1 MAASDK
7 QIIGFEGS
15 LYAILMVDDRWE
27 NCTVITNLLQPL
39 SFYVVEAS
47 KGQEGLQ
54 KAIALKPDSIVKNWA
69 SRLEETDT
77 TSALYARELRQLTR
91 QFDEDLIFSF
101 LTQYAVETV

>member
-7 QIIGFEGS
+7 EIIGFEGS

-27 NCTVITNLLQPL
+27 NCTLITNLLQPL
-39 SFYVVEAS
+39 SFYVIEAS
-47 KGQEGLQ
+47 NGQESLQ
-54 KAIALKPDSIVKNWA
+54 KAISIVKDWA

-77 TSALYARELRQLTR
+77 TSALFACELRQLAR